1 MSKLFRE
8 WIENVDEESDEYKKF
23 IAQQNYDD
31 FMYNNMTKIMDAV
44 EGKDNEQSNKW
55 YGMG

>member
-23 IAQQNYDD
+23 ISQQKLDEWRYD
-31 FMYNNMTKIMDAV
+31 NMIRLMDIV
-44 EGKDNEQSNKW
+44 EGKNNEQSNK
-55 YGMG
+55 

>member
-31 FMYNNMTKIMDAV
+31 FMCNNMTKIMDAV
-44 EGKDNEQSNKW
+44 EGKDNEQSNK
-55 YGMG
+55 

>member
-1 MSKLFRE
+1 MSKLFRK

-44 EGKDNEQSNKW
+44 EGKDNEQSNK
-55 YGMG
+55 

>member
-44 EGKDNEQSNKW
+44 
-55 YGMG
+55 